1 MKSIHIPACT
11 VPVAD
16 EVDLCVCG
24 GSCTGVFAAVA
35 AARQGLRVAL
45 VEANGFLGG
54 SATAAFVPVWH
65 SLFST
70 DGETQIIGG
79 LTAEVL
85 ETLYRRGEAV
95 FRARTDPA
103 VYATF
108 STPALQFSLDRLCDA
123 EEPRL
128 RLFLHA
134 TVTGAVLRAPGELSH
149 VLIADKSGSRAIAA
163 RFFIDAT
170 GDGDVLR
177 RAGFPMR
184 HPADAERQAHTT
196 CALLAG
202 VDAVQAA
209 HPAFSFAEM
218 MRPARGAG
226 LRHVFQWQAPVI
238 GAPGLT
244 FAALTRLS
252 FDPTDPDA
260 LTAAEIEG
268 RRQLARFIDACNR
281 EFPTGGARIAAAA
294 LPASIGIRESLHA
307 NCEHTLTEAEV
318 LHGTHFD
325 DVIARGTYRVDIHE
339 GAGITFK
346 YLDGRQTALRTDP
359 ATGEMHWDETRWL
372 PEGETPAR
380 WYEIPFRSL
389 VPQGA
394 VNLLCAG
401 RMLDCDRGAY
411 GAVRVMVLCNQ
422 LGEAAGLA
430 AARMLQ
436 GLPPVPPGG
445 IPLPTP
451 SSILP

>member
-108 STPALQFSLDRLCDA
+108 STPALQFALDRVCDA

-170 GDGDVLR
+170 GDGDL
-177 RAGFPMR
+177 AI
-184 HPADAERQAHTT
+184 PAHR
-196 CALLAG
+196 
-202 VDAVQAA
+202 
-209 HPAFSFAEM
+209 
-218 MRPARGAG
+218 
-226 LRHVFQWQAPVI
+226 
-238 GAPGLT
+238 
-244 FAALTRLS
+244 
-252 FDPTDPDA
+252 TD
-260 LTAAEIEG
+260 
-268 RRQLARFIDACNR
+268 
-281 EFPTGGARIAAAA
+281 GGAFQFHISSLRAPSKKRRIASA
-294 LPASIGIRESLHA
+294 PRSKNASLRCFLSLGASPSGGSKPKFAFIG
-307 NCEHTLTEAEV
+307 
-318 LHGTHFD
+318 
-325 DVIARGTYRVDIHE
+325 
-339 GAGITFK
+339 
-346 YLDGRQTALRTDP
+346 
-359 ATGEMHWDETRWL
+359 
-372 PEGETPAR
+372 
-380 WYEIPFRSL
+380 
-389 VPQGA
+389 
-394 VNLLCAG
+394 
-401 RMLDCDRGAY
+401 
-411 GAVRVMVLCNQ
+411 
-422 LGEAAGLA
+422 
-430 AARMLQ
+430 
-436 GLPPVPPGG
+436 
-445 IPLPTP
+445 
-451 SSILP
+451 

>member
-1 MKSIHIPACT
+1 
-11 VPVAD
+11 
-16 EVDLCVCG
+16 
-24 GSCTGVFAAVA
+24 
-35 AARQGLRVAL
+35 
-45 VEANGFLGG
+45 
-54 SATAAFVPVWH
+54 
-65 SLFST
+65 
-70 DGETQIIGG
+70 
-79 LTAEVL
+79 
-85 ETLYRRGEAV
+85 
-95 FRARTDPA
+95 
-103 VYATF
+103 
-108 STPALQFSLDRLCDA
+108 
-123 EEPRL
+123 
-128 RLFLHA
+128 
-134 TVTGAVLRAPGELSH
+134 
-149 VLIADKSGSRAIAA
+149 
-163 RFFIDAT
+163 
-170 GDGDVLR
+170 
-177 RAGFPMR
+177 
-184 HPADAERQAHTT
+184 
-196 CALLAG
+196 
-202 VDAVQAA
+202 
-209 HPAFSFAEM
+209 

-244 FAALTRLS
+244 FAAVTRLS
-252 FDPTDPDA
+252 FDPVDPDA

-307 NCEHTLTEAEV
+307 GCEHTLTEAEV

-411 GAVRVMVLCNQ
+411 GPYRQSLRGPIYRVYAKQ
-422 LGEAAGLA
+422 LVKEGKAYPVFTTREELEALNTADKKAELLA
-430 AARMLQ
+430 RNWEEAQDAY
-436 GLPPVPPGG
+436 LPVA
-445 IPLPTP
+445 LEREEAYYE
-451 SSILP
+451 SK

>member
-1 MKSIHIPACT
+1 M
-11 VPVAD
+11 
-16 EVDLCVCG
+16 
-24 GSCTGVFAAVA
+24 
-35 AARQGLRVAL
+35 
-45 VEANGFLGG
+45 
-54 SATAAFVPVWH
+54 W
-65 SLFST
+65 
-70 DGETQIIGG
+70 
-79 LTAEVL
+79 
-85 ETLYRRGEAV
+85 
-95 FRARTDPA
+95 
-103 VYATF
+103 
-108 STPALQFSLDRLCDA
+108 
-123 EEPRL
+123 
-128 RLFLHA
+128 
-134 TVTGAVLRAPGELSH
+134 
-149 VLIADKSGSRAIAA
+149 
-163 RFFIDAT
+163 
-170 GDGDVLR
+170 
-177 RAGFPMR
+177 
-184 HPADAERQAHTT
+184 
-196 CALLAG
+196 
-202 VDAVQAA
+202 
-209 HPAFSFAEM
+209 
-218 MRPARGAG
+218 RPARGAG

-252 FDPTDPDA
+252 FDPSDSDA

-359 ATGEMHWDETRWL
+359 ATGEMHWGETRWL

-436 GLPPVPPGG
+436 GLPPVPAGG